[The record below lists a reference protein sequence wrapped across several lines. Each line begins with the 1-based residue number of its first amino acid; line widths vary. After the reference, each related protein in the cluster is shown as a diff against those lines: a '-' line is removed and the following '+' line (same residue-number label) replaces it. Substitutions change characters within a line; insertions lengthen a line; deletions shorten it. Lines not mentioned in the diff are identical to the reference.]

1 MKGCCINVLYLVSCV
16 TGGQDEVVIV
26 YIFC

>member
-1 MKGCCINVLYLVSCV
+1 MKECFVNVLYLVSYV
-16 TGGQDEVVIV
+16 TGRQDEVVIV